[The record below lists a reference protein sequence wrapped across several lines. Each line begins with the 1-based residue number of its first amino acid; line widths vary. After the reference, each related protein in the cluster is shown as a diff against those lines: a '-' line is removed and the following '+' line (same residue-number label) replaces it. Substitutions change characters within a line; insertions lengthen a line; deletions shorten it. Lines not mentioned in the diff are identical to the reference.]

1 MADANN
7 RTLEQ
12 VRTEIEAER
21 KELAGAVGDLRGD
34 LGKAANTAAKLKSKL
49 PFGVVLA
56 SGIGAAIRHFA
67 RRRRH

>member
-21 KELAGAVGDLRGD
+21 KELAGAVGDLRGG
-34 LGKAANTAAKLKSKL
+34 LGKVANTAARLKSKL
-49 PFGVVLA
+49 PFGVMLA
-56 SGIGAAIRHFA
+56 SGVGAAIRHFA